1 MGLERTTFC
10 MGAAVRFCSH
20 PFPQRRYLQWLR
32 SKRANASE
40 PERTPNLAILATE
53 PGARNHRSRRTSAAR
68 LGGILRDSVNVVERR
83 PGHARGRGFESRRSR
98 LEKRLQIGTL
108 CCLLGP
114 WPIRDRA
121 PAGRC
126 LIGDQARSV
135 DVLTQELLRPRLRRR
150 YRAGRCE
157 RADLFNGQTQRESST
172 AASVLANSGG

>member
-10 MGAAVRFCSH
+10 MANASSRSLLFAPVPSKALLAAASIQASERE
-20 PFPQRRYLQWLR
+20 RT
-32 SKRANASE
+32 RANAE
-40 PERTPNLAILATE
+40 PCHPCH
-53 PGARNHRSRRTSAAR
+53 GAGRASRRTSAAR

>member
-1 MGLERTTFC
+1 MR
-10 MGAAVRFCSH
+10 AAVRSCSH
-20 PFPQRRYLQWLR
+20 PFPQRRYLQRLR

-121 PAGRC
+121 PAGQMPDRRSSPIRRRPDPRAPSTPPPPTVSGWT
-126 LIGDQARSV
+126 LRASRPVQRPDSARV
-135 DVLTQELLRPRLRRR
+135 EHGGERTGELRRVAKFHLDR
-150 YRAGRCE
+150 
-157 RADLFNGQTQRESST
+157 
-172 AASVLANSGG
+172 